1 MAGVSGNEQRR
12 ERIEGRLGC
21 VCDGFVRGREVKGQD
36 GFGKGREAKR
46 WDGFRREREAK
57 GQR

>member
-1 MAGVSGNEQRR
+1 MARVSGNERRR

-36 GFGKGREAKR
+36 GFG
-46 WDGFRREREAK
+46 REREAM